1 MFGGGSATSCPT
13 CGSKSY
19 VSPKYTDDS
28 ILLGN
33 LQNDWISMQK
43 LELQYRMC
51 NSKMQRSYKNLQA
64 QIEQNLHMLQLN
76 STGWFFFRSQQSFSN
91 DPSHSRVRKEDMS
104 KLFFFFL
111 TYSAEQKTQVQRM
124 SSSSARTTQT
134 HRKCYPQQLGFDIF

>member
-19 VSPKYTDDS
+19 VSPKYIDDS

-33 LQNDWISMQK
+33 LQNDLISMQK
-43 LELQYRMC
+43 LELQYRMR

-76 STGWFFFRSQQSFSN
+76 STG
-91 DPSHSRVRKEDMS
+91 
-104 KLFFFFL
+104 
-111 TYSAEQKTQVQRM
+111 
-124 SSSSARTTQT
+124 
-134 HRKCYPQQLGFDIF
+134 